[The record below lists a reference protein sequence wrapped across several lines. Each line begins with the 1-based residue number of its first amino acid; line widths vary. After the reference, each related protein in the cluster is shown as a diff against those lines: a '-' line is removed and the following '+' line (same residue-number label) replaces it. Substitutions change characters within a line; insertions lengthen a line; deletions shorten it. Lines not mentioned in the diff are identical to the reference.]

1 MGTLAVPI
9 VGVIASSILLRE
21 TIGINELL
29 ALGLIIPAL
38 IINLKTS

>member
-1 MGTLAVPI
+1 MLT
-9 VGVIASSILLRE
+9 E